1 MLAADKQLMDA
12 QLRNDMQQLRM
23 LEITNIVNRFQ
34 SALTPATLIAGFC
47 FSSIVEIDIIR
58 SDEVGSAALFFEPVF
73 YVTASIGLALA
84 LYVVFISSMGIIF
97 GQRLTVQASAAQGLE
112 HEATVKELNDKF
124 MLVLIALGSSM
135 VAVVVSAVAV
145 VWVKDP
151 SGEGRY
157 GTFDTSNCIAIST
170 SVITALVI
178 VLTAATMMQMS
189 CRLHTTNPADA
200 RIMLRTSSH
209 HDLSEV
215 TEFYVTGGD
224 SQQLGPA
231 TAPPNSTPRSRSFG
245 TSASMAALGASGSM
259 TAAGAV
265 AAANEKTTLFP
276 RR

>member
-1 MLAADKQLMDA
+1 MLAADKQLLDA
-12 QLRNDMQQLRM
+12 QLRNHMQELRM

-73 YVTASIGLALA
+73 YVTSSIGLALA
-84 LYVVFISSMGIIF
+84 LYVVFVSSMGIIF
-97 GQRLTVQASAAQGLE
+97 GQRLTVQATAAQGQE
-112 HEATVKELNDKF
+112 HDKTVKELNNKF

-135 VAVVVSAVAV
+135 VAVVLSAVAV

-178 VLTAATMMQMS
+178 VLTAATMLQMS
-189 CRLHTTNPADA
+189 CRLHTTKPADA

-209 HDLSEV
+209 PYNLSEV

-224 SQQLGPA
+224 NLQPGPA
-231 TAPPNSTPRSRSFG
+231 TAPPLGARSKSFG
-245 TSASMAALGASGSM
+245 TSRDRGEASM

-265 AAANEKTTLFP
+265 AAAANEKTALFP